1 MSIRIRASVLA
12 ALALV
17 AFGIA
22 PSFASD
28 PSKQVDVASA
38 DEARDEHA
46 EMERLIGAVEL
57 RLREIDRLLDDAS
70 AGHATSDVLG
80 RVAGASR
87 EAKSG
92 LAAIDELLK
101 ASRSSAQQVVTD
113 IDRILELA
121 NHTHPGGT

>member
-1 MSIRIRASVLA
+1 MSIRIRACVLA
-12 ALALV
+12 ALTLV

-28 PSKQVDVASA
+28 PTKQVMVASA

-46 EMERLIGAVEL
+46 EMERLIGVVEL

-70 AGHATSDVLG
+70 AGD
-80 RVAGASR
+80 ASSLAKIASG